1 MAYNQLYLINF
12 KAFSYISTMEIIG
25 RSAER
30 AILQQALSSNK
41 PELIAITGRRRVGK
55 TYLIRNQYQ
64 PDIIFEISGINN
76 GNKQDQILN
85 FINTCRYH
93 RLGDIPKSNSWIDV
107 FHHFAILL
115 DQQNIS
121 RKYVLFFDELP
132 WLATARSGFLS
143 AFANFWNT
151 WASKQ
156 NIVVVICGSA
166 TSWII
171 KNVINNKGGLH
182 NRITHHI
189 NIHPFSLSETQLFL
203 SSKSINLSPYQLTQL
218 YMVFGGIPMYLEYLN
233 KDKSI
238 AENIQQII
246 FEQTAPLKHEYNNL
260 YAALY
265 DNHEDYTKIIKAL
278 SQSNKGLSREQLVTK
293 TKIANGGT
301 LTKIVNDLILS
312 DFVDKYSPYGK
323 KTKGTTYKL
332 KDFFSLFY
340 HRFVENRKPDPSH
353 DFSQVM
359 NTPPYYTF
367 QGYAYENVCYH
378 HIIKIKEVLGIAAV
392 ATEVSRYQSIANDVV
407 PGTQIDLIIKRAD
420 NSLHIV
426 EIKFSNVPY
435 VITNKYAAEL
445 RLKETVFRNNTGY
458 KHQIFYTM
466 ITSQGLVE
474 NKYSREFINQSITV
488 DELM

>member
-1 MAYNQLYLINF
+1 M
-12 KAFSYISTMEIIG
+12 KIIG

-30 AILQQALSSNK
+30 AILQKTLNSKK
-41 PELIAITGRRRVGK
+41 PELVAITGRRRVGK
-55 TYLIRNQYQ
+55 TYLIRNQYKS
-64 PDIIFEISGINN
+64 DIIFEISGINN
-76 GNKQDQILN
+76 GSKQDQILN
-85 FINTCRYH
+85 FINTCRYYK
-93 RLGDIPKSNSWIDV
+93 LGDIPKSNSWIDI
-107 FHHFAILL
+107 FHHFAMLL
-115 DQQNIS
+115 DQQNINN
-121 RKYVLFFDELP
+121 KYVLFFDELP

-189 NIHPFSLSETQLFL
+189 NIRPFSLSETQLFL
-203 SSKSINLSPYQLTQL
+203 ISKNINLSPYQLTQL
-218 YMVFGGIPMYLEYLN
+218 YMVFGGIPMYLEYLS
-233 KDKSI
+233 KDNSI
-238 AENIQQII
+238 AENIQKTI
-246 FEQTAPLKHEYNNL
+246 FDNSSPLLHEYSNL

-265 DNHEDYTKIIKAL
+265 DNHDDYTRIIKAL
-278 SQSNKGLSREQLVTK
+278 SQSNKGLSREQLVSK

-301 LTKIVNDLILS
+301 LTKIINDLILS
-312 DFVDKYSPYGK
+312 DFVDKYSSYGK
-323 KTKGTTYKL
+323 KTKSATYKL

-340 HRFVENRKPDPSH
+340 HRFIEDRKPDPSY
-353 DFSQVM
+353 DFSQIM
-359 NTPPYYTF
+359 NTPAYHVF

-392 ATEVSRYQSIANDVV
+392 STKVSSYQSVANEIV
-407 PGTQIDLIIKRAD
+407 PGTQIDLIIERAD
-420 NSLHIV
+420 HCLHIV
-426 EIKFSNVPY
+426 EIKFSNAPY
-435 VITNKYAAEL
+435 VITKKYAAEL

-474 NKYSREFINQSITV
+474 NKYSKEIINQALTV
-488 DELM
+488 DQLM